1 MSVLQDEVG
10 PNEMSFT
17 LKDGSTSF
25 VFPVNPEEVNISRSK
40 GYETIN
46 MLEHGEFDFA
56 QGEKVKEITFSS
68 FFPKQYDPSYCM
80 DEKYFLDPRVAL
92 NVLNT
97 FLISKQ
103 PMRFIISG
111 TGVNVP
117 VFLISLNS
125 SFRGGEP
132 GDIYFDVTLRTW
144 RDSKVEKMGSGS
156 GATGSKASSR
166 TDLKKSSKTYTVKA
180 GDSLSKIAKFELGN
194 SSKWNEIYKLNT
206 KIIGSDPNRIKPG
219 QKLVMP

>member
-1 MSVLQDEVG
+1 MAVLQDEVHTAKM
-10 PNEMSFT
+10 EFT

-25 VFPVNPEEVNISRSK
+25 QFPVNPEEVNISRSK

-68 FFPKQYDPSYCM
+68 FFPKEYDESYCTLT
-80 DEKYFLDPRVAL
+80 DIPDPRVAM

-97 FLISKQ
+97 FLISKK
-103 PMRFIISG
+103 PLRFIISE

-125 SFRGGEP
+125 SFRGGET
-132 GDIYFDVTLRTW
+132 GDIYFDLTLRTW
-144 RDSKVEKMGSGS
+144 RDSKVEKVGSGTAASKS
-156 GATGSKASSR
+156 GSR

-180 GDSLSKIAKFELGN
+180 GDSLSKIAKLELGN
-194 SSKWNEIYKLNT
+194 SSKWNEIYKLNA

>member
-1 MSVLQDEVG
+1 MSVLIDEVG
-10 PNEMSFT
+10 PNKMAFT
-17 LKDGSTSF
+17 LKDGGTSF
-25 VFPVNPEEVNISRSK
+25 QFPVNPEEVSISRSK

-68 FFPKQYDPSYCM
+68 FFPKEYDASYCM
-80 DEKYFLDPRVAL
+80 YKENLPDPRVAM

-97 FLISKQ
+97 FLISKK
-103 PMRFIISG
+103 PLRLIISE

-117 VFLISLNS
+117 VFIVSLNS
-125 SFRGGEP
+125 SFRGGEI
-132 GDIYFDVTLRTW
+132 GDIYFDLTLRTW
-144 RDSKVEKMGSGS
+144 RDSKVEKVGSAASASKS
-156 GATGSKASSR
+156 GSR
-166 TDLKKSSKTYTVKA
+166 TDLKKNSKTYTVKS
-180 GDSLSKIAKFELGN
+180 GDSLSKIAKLELGS
-194 SSKWNEIYKLNT
+194 SSKWNEIYKLNA

>member
-1 MSVLQDEVG
+1 MSALKDEVG
-10 PNEMSFT
+10 PNKMSFT

-25 VFPVNPEEVNISRSK
+25 QFPVNPEEVNISRSK

-68 FFPKQYDPSYCM
+68 FFPTRYDPSYCM
-80 DEKYFLDPRVAL
+80 DEKYFLDPRVAM

-97 FLISKQ
+97 FLISKN
-103 PMRFIISG
+103 PLRFIISG

-117 VFLISLNS
+117 VFLVSLNS
-125 SFRGGEP
+125 SFRGGET
-132 GDIYFDVTLRTW
+132 GDIYFDLTLRTW
-144 RDSKVEKMGSGS
+144 RDSKVEKVGSG
-156 GATGSKASSR
+156 GAASKSSSR
-166 TDLKKSSKTYTVKA
+166 VDLKKISKTYTVKA
-180 GDSLSKIAKFELGN
+180 GDSLSKIAKLELGN
-194 SSKWNEIYKLNT
+194 SSKWNEIYKLNA